1 MTDNYATTEDKTLP
15 AVTYAL
21 YLLGFATGF
30 LTTIGG
36 VIIAHIQQGTA
47 GPVMRSHYT
56 YLIRTFWLGIVFAIA
71 GGILG
76 AVMMGMGI
84 VLSVILIGIP
94 IMAAAG
100 IVWCLSAVWF
110 GVRCVVGIVYLSRG
124 EAHPRP
130 ETLLA

>member
-21 YLLGFATGF
+21 YLLGFATGG
-30 LTTIGG
+30 LTTIAGA
-36 VIIAHIQQGTA
+36 VIAHIQQGA
-47 GPVMRSHYT
+47 SGPVMRSHYT

-71 GGILG
+71 GGIVG
-76 AVMMGMGI
+76 AVMMAMGV

-100 IVWCLSAVWF
+100 VVWCLTGVWF
-110 GVRCVVGIVYLSRG
+110 GVRCIVGLGYLSRG

>member
-1 MTDNYATTEDKTLP
+1 MTENYATTEDKTLP

-30 LTTIGG
+30 LTTIAG
-36 VIIAHIQQGTA
+36 VIIAHIQQGAA
-47 GPVMRSHYT
+47 GPVMRSHYA
-56 YLIRTFWLGIVFAIA
+56 YLVRTFWLGIVFAIA
-71 GGILG
+71 GGVIG
-76 AVMMGMGI
+76 AVMMAMGV
-84 VLSVILIGIP
+84 VLSFILIGIP

-100 IVWCLSAVWF
+100 LVWCLAGVWF

-130 ETLLA
+130 YTLLA